1 MTALN
6 LLKFNQGMND
16 MPAATV
22 LPICGI
28 REIDD
33 QHMQLV
39 ECLDHLEL
47 WVGKGHGFSATLDAL
62 GRLNKYV
69 EAHFRFEEDFLKS
82 RNYPKLDEHI
92 AEHQVISDDLARLYK
107 HVLDGGDVT
116 EALLQLVRDWVMT
129 HIGIEDMQFAA
140 CYATPPN

>member
-1 MTALN
+1 
-6 LLKFNQGMND
+6 
-16 MPAATV
+16 MPAANT

-28 REIDD
+28 QEIDD
-33 QHMQLV
+33 QHRQLF

-62 GRLNKYV
+62 GSLNTYV

-92 AEHQVISDDLARLYK
+92 AKHQAISAELVRLYQ

-116 EALLQLVRDWVMT
+116 EELMQLVRNWIMT
-129 HIGIEDMQFAA
+129 HIGIEDMEFVAI
-140 CYATPPN
+140 YATVIG